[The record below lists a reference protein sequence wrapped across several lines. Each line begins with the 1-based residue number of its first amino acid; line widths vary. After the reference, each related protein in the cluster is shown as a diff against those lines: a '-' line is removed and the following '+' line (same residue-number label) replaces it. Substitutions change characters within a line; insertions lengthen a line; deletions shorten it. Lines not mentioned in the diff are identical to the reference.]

1 MLKSGLTVVALSA
14 AFSPQACGRSF
25 GHQNYWKRIN
35 CMKRNKLKTWWEATG
50 SCSSIHNLH
59 VMVYVKTD
67 HTLERLWEVVQHV
80 SNAAWAFCNF
90 HCATCW
96 CLCCLC
102 CLCCCAE
109 MPPYVGPSTMATCRA
124 TAPWGP
130 NLFWAQK
137 SYEIIKQKKLPK
149 HPTFHMISMII
160 FHFYGHAR
168 TSTSPP
174 ELDWIQPTCQCSVL
188 SHETKVSSNTIC
200 FFLQD
205 IINIETIQFMQIVNY
220 CNIIVYVINDIDLL
234 CQRIGWQ
241 DDSTMTLKIGVAEVQ
256 NLCLPQGANVA

>member
-1 MLKSGLTVVALSA
+1 
-14 AFSPQACGRSF
+14 
-25 GHQNYWKRIN
+25 
-35 CMKRNKLKTWWEATG
+35 MKRNKLKTWWEATG

-67 HTLERLWEVVQHV
+67 HTLESLWEVVQHV

-149 HPTFHMISMII
+149 HPTISYD
-160 FHFYGHAR
+160 FYDHFSFLWPCQDEYEPTGIG
-168 TSTSPP
+168 
-174 ELDWIQPTCQCSVL
+174 LDTTHLPMLRAEPWDQSFI
-188 SHETKVSSNTIC
+188 KYNM

-205 IINIETIQFMQIVNY
+205 IINIETIQFMHIVNY